1 MRSHAVRRVSRGLL
15 GAGVLWLAG
24 CATTPVPETRAVA
37 TPPVQWASGAP
48 PGPVAAGW
56 IADFGD
62 PVLVQL
68 VDEALAHNHD
78 LQATAVS
85 VEQAQ
90 AEARKAAS
98 AQVPMVGVNAG
109 AQRAGDTESFVQSNT
124 GVSLGIAWEADVWG
138 RIRAGVS
145 AGKAGVEAARA
156 DYAAARQSLAAQVG
170 KAWFQAIEAQQQ
182 HTLAQESLA
191 NLHEILRIVQ
201 AQQHAG
207 LASGLDL
214 HLVQTDLGTTEA
226 RVQETATAQR
236 DAVRSL
242 ELLLGRYP
250 AAELQVRTE
259 LPAEPAPPPAG
270 QPAELL
276 ARRPDLRAA
285 EARVAAA
292 FALARQAR
300 AARLP
305 RISLTSAAGTAST
318 ALQALVLPI
327 DSFWYIGV
335 NLFQPLIDGGKLKAD
350 VAIADAK
357 QTAALEQYAGKV
369 LHACGEVE
377 HSLDA
382 EAGLRA
388 RSKGLQ
394 EAASEAD
401 QAYRLA
407 MRRYQEGEAGLLD
420 ALQLQQRLLTIRQS
434 LYHVE
439 LLQLTERINLHLALG
454 GDFQ

>member
-1 MRSHAVRRVSRGLL
+1 M
-15 GAGVLWLAG
+15 
-24 CATTPVPETRAVA
+24 
-37 TPPVQWASGAP
+37 
-48 PGPVAAGW
+48 
-56 IADFGD
+56 
-62 PVLVQL
+62 
-68 VDEALAHNHD
+68 
-78 LQATAVS
+78 
-85 VEQAQ
+85 
-90 AEARKAAS
+90 
-98 AQVPMVGVNAG
+98 
-109 AQRAGDTESFVQSNT
+109 
-124 GVSLGIAWEADVWG
+124 
-138 RIRAGVS
+138 
-145 AGKAGVEAARA
+145 
-156 DYAAARQSLAAQVG
+156 
-170 KAWFQAIEAQQQ
+170 
-182 HTLAQESLA
+182 
-191 NLHEILRIVQ
+191 
-201 AQQHAG
+201 
-207 LASGLDL
+207 
-214 HLVQTDLGTTEA
+214 
-226 RVQETATAQR
+226 
-236 DAVRSL
+236 
-242 ELLLGRYP
+242 
-250 AAELQVRTE
+250 
-259 LPAEPAPPPAG
+259 
-270 QPAELL
+270 
-276 ARRPDLRAA
+276 
-285 EARVAAA
+285 AAA